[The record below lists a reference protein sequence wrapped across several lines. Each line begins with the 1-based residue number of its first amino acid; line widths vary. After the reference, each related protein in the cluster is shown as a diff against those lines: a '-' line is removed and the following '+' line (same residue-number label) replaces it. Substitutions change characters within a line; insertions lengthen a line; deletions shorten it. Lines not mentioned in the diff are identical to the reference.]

1 MLDKV
6 LNLLWEI
13 REFDTER
20 HRQHEDME
28 PSWKKNQPASTLA
41 SYISLFV
48 ILPSEVYLSIL
59 DLVLGPQKLV
69 KRANA

>member
-20 HRQHEDME
+20 HRQHKDTE
-28 PSWKKNQPASTLA
+28 PSWKKYQPASTLD
-41 SYISLFV
+41 SYTSLFV